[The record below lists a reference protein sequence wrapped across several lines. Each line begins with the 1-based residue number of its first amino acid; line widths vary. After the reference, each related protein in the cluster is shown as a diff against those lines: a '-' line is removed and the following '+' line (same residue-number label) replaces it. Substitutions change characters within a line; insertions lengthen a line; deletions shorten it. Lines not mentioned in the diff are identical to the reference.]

1 MLSKEQKEKLRKIHM
16 YEVSNEEKK
25 GKAIVRK
32 LVPKGKKDKEKSCW
46 KETIFKIP
54 STYEIFED
62 VIVRILANGFSKV
75 ERVAPAN
82 ANCIV
87 RVYQKLHYNYDS
99 SMIFNLYG
107 ADIFVRHGSRW
118 TSECEGTGR
127 EFYLDYTK
135 CLVGQWLY
143 QDEEVIFDTDFV
155 DFYLRVIPEE
165 KQV

>member
-1 MLSKEQKEKLRKIHM
+1 MLSKEQKEKLRKIHV
-16 YEVSNEEKK
+16 YELASEEKK

-32 LVPKGKKDKEKSCW
+32 LVPKGKKNKEKSCW
-46 KETIFKIP
+46 VEETFIVP
-54 STYEIFED
+54 SVYEIAEMVFAKICES
-62 VIVRILANGFSKV
+62 GFSGV
-75 ERVAPAN
+75 ERTAPAN

-87 RVYQKLHYNYDS
+87 RVFRKLHHDYDS

-107 ADIFVRHGSRW
+107 ADVFARHGSKW
-118 TSECEGTGR
+118 TSESEGTGR

-143 QDEEVIFDTDFV
+143 QDEEIIFDTEFV

>member
-1 MLSKEQKEKLRKIHM
+1 MLSKEQKEKLRKIHI
-16 YEVSNEEKK
+16 YELATEEKK
-25 GKAIVRK
+25 GVAIVRK
-32 LVPKGKKDKEKSCW
+32 LVPKGKKNKEQSCW
-46 KETIFKIP
+46 KEVKFKIP
-54 STYEIFED
+54 CTYEILED

-87 RVYQKLHYNYDS
+87 RVFRKLHYNYDS
-99 SMIFNLYG
+99 SMIFNMYG
-107 ADIFVRHGSRW
+107 ADVFARHGSRW
-118 TSECEGTGR
+118 TSESEGSGT

-143 QDEEVIFDTDFV
+143 QDEQIVFDADFV
-155 DFYLRVIPEE
+155 DFYIRVIPEE

>member
-1 MLSKEQKEKLRKIHM
+1 MLSKEQKEKLRKIHIH
-16 YEVSNEEKK
+16 EVSYEEKK
-25 GKAIVRK
+25 GVPIVHK
-32 LVPKGKKDKEKSCW
+32 LVQKAKRNKEEYW
-46 KETIFKIP
+46 KEVVFKIP

-87 RVYQKLHYNYDS
+87 RVYQKLHYDYDS

-107 ADIFVRHGSRW
+107 ADVFVRHGSRW
-118 TSECEGTGR
+118 TSECEGAGR

-135 CLVGQWLY
+135 CLVGQWIY
-143 QDEEVIFDTDFV
+143 QDEEVIFDTDFI

>member
-1 MLSKEQKEKLRKIHM
+1 MLSKEQKEKLRKIHV
-16 YEVSNEEKK
+16 YELASEEKK

-32 LVPKGKKDKEKSCW
+32 LVKKGKKNKENSCW
-46 KETIFKIP
+46 KEVEFKIP
-54 STYEIFED
+54 STYEILED
-62 VIVRILANGFSKV
+62 VIVRLLANGFVKV

-87 RVYQKLHYNYDS
+87 RVFRKLHHDYDS

-107 ADIFVRHGSRW
+107 ADVFARHGSKW
-118 TSECEGTGR
+118 TSESEGTGR

-143 QDEEVIFDTDFV
+143 QDEEIIFDTEFV